1 MKYTTIRISAE
12 DKKKLEKLSRKLN
25 KNLTETLRYAVAVAE
40 KEIDKFRGNL
50 SVVLSSLKE
59 ARDIG
64 ETNAEKVDAYLYGG
78 TD

>member
-1 MKYTTIRISAE
+1 MRYTTIRVSAE

-25 KNLTETLRYAVAVAE
+25 KNLTETLRFAIDLAE
-40 KEIDKFRGNL
+40 KETDRFRGDL
-50 SVVLSSLKE
+50 ETVLSSLGK

-64 ETNAEKVDAYLYGG
+64 NTNAEKVDVYLYGG

>member
-40 KEIDKFRGNL
+40 KEIDKFGGNL
-50 SVVLSSLKE
+50 NVVLSSLKE

-64 ETNAEKVDAYLYGG
+64 ETNAEKVDA
-78 TD
+78 